1 MNMAV
6 GSPVA
11 RFAGHSLE
19 AQARALLMNRVDTKF
34 MIPVHELDH
43 CLQGLEREYSM
54 LEIGA
59 ARRFTYDTL
68 YLDTPDSQLYL
79 DHHNGKLNRF
89 KLRIRHYRQ
98 SGESFLEV
106 KKKSNRQRTIKTRL
120 SLTGDGRDPR
130 VINDFLSGQFGL
142 PAAGMR
148 PALFVRYERMTL
160 LRRDS
165 HERVTVDTGLSF
177 QTPDR
182 KHCVALPGLAIFE
195 IKYDRKASGS
205 PLMARLAALG
215 YRPVTFSKYC
225 VGRVFL
231 DGDNLK
237 TNRFKPLLR
246 SVHGI
251 CS

>member
-34 MIPVHELDH
+34 MIPAHELDQ

-68 YLDTPDSQLYL
+68 YLDTPDSQL
-79 DHHNGKLNRF
+79 
-89 KLRIRHYRQ
+89 
-98 SGESFLEV
+98 
-106 KKKSNRQRTIKTRL
+106 
-120 SLTGDGRDPR
+120 
-130 VINDFLSGQFGL
+130 
-142 PAAGMR
+142 
-148 PALFVRYERMTL
+148 TL
-160 LRRDS
+160 LRRDG
-165 HERVTVDTGLSF
+165 HERVTVDAGLSF

-182 KHCVALPGLAIFE
+182 QHSVALPGLAIFE